1 MPRPLRVQNLFQ
13 GGFTEFRQTK
23 LLLPDGKKCEW
34 YSLVFSL
41 VVYEPQKYAR
51 FTFDRQFAPNVDLC
65 RHWQCRGCWVRCP
78 PKALQSCVSINKV
91 RECEEVK
98 RGIDG
103 CTGTPCAVRAQSLP
117 RCTFRLA
124 RVLPDALERPRP
136 PACRL
141 SASARTRRQRHS
153 DCPNAAPS

>member
-51 FTFDRQFAPNVDLC
+51 FTFDRPEC
-65 RHWQCRGCWVRCP
+65 RPLP
-78 PKALQSCVSINKV
+78 PLAMPRLLGEMPSQ
-91 RECEEVK
+91 
-98 RGIDG
+98 
-103 CTGTPCAVRAQSLP
+103 GTAEL
-117 RCTFRLA
+117 
-124 RVLPDALERPRP
+124 
-136 PACRL
+136 
-141 SASARTRRQRHS
+141 RQYQQG
-153 DCPNAAPS
+153 AGM